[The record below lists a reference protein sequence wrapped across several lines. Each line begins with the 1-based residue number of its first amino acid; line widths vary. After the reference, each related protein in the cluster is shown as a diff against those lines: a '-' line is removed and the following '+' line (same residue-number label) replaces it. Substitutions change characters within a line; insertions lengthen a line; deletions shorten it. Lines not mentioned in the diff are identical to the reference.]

1 MSRYKLPKF
10 IFNRIKDHT
19 TSLGDNEAFPN
30 ERDVPF
36 DYAVLKKNMA
46 KSFDMGRKYGYDT
59 MDENS
64 LSSEMSTILS
74 KIKELENGRENYL
87 EKICYNIV
95 VSFFK
100 VPMDS
105 LNLKCTIVNN
115 VEPKRG
121 FGNVDPVFD
130 SEEENDEPIFDT
142 IKESERIEK
151 EILKRRL
158 VNALVQ
164 GVADYYLLRI
174 DFEKYVGRDLME
186 LSSLYKKLV
195 ILSNVML
202 FVKEEKISDKDPKQ
216 AAYVEVEVGDDVKRT
231 EITAQGINFILL
243 LRETIKG
250 FAELFASS
258 SLPKET
264 QKANYI
270 IERADF
276 LKAEPWD
283 MRFGRTLWA
292 YFAKGIKDTKYLPYY
307 ITELCNLDVNTFNEY
322 VREVFGNTRRGQR
335 FLSNLERK
343 AIKDFDYFDF
353 EKTLSKKNTKENL
366 LNDGEY
372 DASEL
377 DNIIFEEN

>member
-1 MSRYKLPKF
+1 VSRYKLPDF
-10 IFNRIKDHT
+10 IFKHVKDHT
-19 TSLGDNEAFPN
+19 TSLGDNGAFPN

-36 DYAVLKKNMA
+36 DYAVLKRSMA
-46 KSFDMGRKYGYDT
+46 KSFDMGKKYGFDT
-59 MDENS
+59 MDENA
-64 LSSEMSTILS
+64 LSNELS
-74 KIKELENGRENYL
+74 KILNEIKKFEKGRENYL

-95 VSFFK
+95 VTFFK

-105 LNLKCTIVNN
+105 LNLKCSIVNN

-121 FGNVDPVFD
+121 FGNVDPTFD
-130 SEEENDEPIFDT
+130 SDDEDSEPIFDT
-142 IKESERIEK
+142 IKESENIEK

-174 DFEKYVGRDLME
+174 DFEKYIGRDLVE
-186 LSSLYKKLV
+186 LSNLYKKLV
-195 ILSNVML
+195 ILSNLML

-264 QKANYI
+264 SKANYI

-283 MRFGRTLWA
+283 MRFGATLWN
-292 YFAKGIKDTKYLPYY
+292 YFAKKIKSSKYLPYY
-307 ITELCNLDVNTFNEY
+307 ITELCNLDVKTFNEY

-335 FLSNLERK
+335 FLSNLETK
-343 AIKDFDYFDF
+343 AIKDYNYFDF

-366 LNDGEY
+366 LNDGEF
-372 DASEL
+372 DVSDL